1 MRCFSTVAAFTEVNA
16 ELATEM
22 DESAF
27 FFRDD
32 FFTGKKGATH
42 AIEKRC
48 LGQVVGPMGVLR
60 RAGPAE
66 EEGAA
71 YTAVSAL
78 SDRSGERVGDLWV
91 TYQE

>member
-1 MRCFSTVAAFTEVNA
+1 
-16 ELATEM
+16 
-22 DESAF
+22 
-27 FFRDD
+27 
-32 FFTGKKGATH
+32 
-42 AIEKRC
+42 
-48 LGQVVGPMGVLR
+48 MGVLR

-91 TYQE
+91 PGRIDPETRFAIFVLPDLDNISKQF

>member
-1 MRCFSTVAAFTEVNA
+1 
-16 ELATEM
+16 
-22 DESAF
+22 
-27 FFRDD
+27 
-32 FFTGKKGATH
+32 
-42 AIEKRC
+42 
-48 LGQVVGPMGVLR
+48 MGVLR
-60 RAGPAE
+60 RAGPVE